1 MGYLMSQQEQTKGG
15 RGNEPKDKT
24 RFRSAGSRYLIVQSD
39 ICCAS
44 ASSHASGGGTYFIE
58 PGVRTELQFSQ
69 SHVQCK
75 VGHAVLHDGTVMQ
88 MYMFSTS
95 VDSVTID
102 SAAKTV
108 IITGSMFSIVRL
120 RFTDGTSATLT
131 ETVPYNAFAQDNAD
145 PGAGADFF
153 SLTVDYIDTPELDQF
168 DLFGSPATFAGTL
181 ETGNVTVK

>member
-1 MGYLMSQQEQTKGG
+1 MNPRKKRVFGALA
-15 RGNEPKDKT
+15 
-24 RFRSAGSRYLIVQSD
+24 AGILLFSLIFVAPVQ
-39 ICCAS
+39 AT
-44 ASSHASGGGTYFIE
+44 SSNASGGGTYFVE
-58 PGVRTELQFSQ
+58 PGVRSQFQLSL

-95 VDSVTID
+95 VDSVAID
-102 SAAKTV
+102 SEAKTV
-108 IITGSMFSIVRL
+108 LITGSMLSIVEL
-120 RFTDGTSATLT
+120 RFTDGTSARLT
-131 ETVPYNAFAQDNAD
+131 ETVPYTAFAQDNAN

-181 ETGNVTVK
+181 ETGNVTVR

>member
-1 MGYLMSQQEQTKGG
+1 M
-15 RGNEPKDKT
+15 NPKKM
-24 RFRSAGSRYLIVQSD
+24 RVFAGLAVGILLFSLTFVAPVQAATSN
-39 ICCAS
+39 
-44 ASSHASGGGTYFIE
+44 ASGGGTYFIE
-58 PGVRTELQFSQ
+58 PGIRTELQFSL

-75 VGHAVLHDGTVMQ
+75 VGHAILPDGTVMQ

-108 IITGSMFSIVRL
+108 LMTGSMVSIVEL
-120 RFTDGTSATLT
+120 RFTDGTSARLT
-131 ETVPYNAFAQDNAD
+131 ETVPYTAFAQDNAN

-153 SLTVDYIDTPELDQF
+153 SLAVVYTDTPELDQF
-168 DLFGSPATFAGTL
+168 DLFGSPAVFAGIL

>member
-1 MGYLMSQQEQTKGG
+1 MSHTHNPKEVVDMIPKKMRVFGG
-15 RGNEPKDKT
+15 LA
-24 RFRSAGSRYLIVQSD
+24 AGILLFSLLFVAPVQ
-39 ICCAS
+39 A
-44 ASSHASGGGTYFIE
+44 AGSHASGGGTYFIE

-75 VGHAVLHDGTVMQ
+75 VGHAVLHDGTVFQ

-108 IITGSMFSIVRL
+108 LITGSMISIVEL
-120 RFTDGTSATLT
+120 RFTDGTSARLT
-131 ETVPYNAFAQDNAD
+131 ETVPYTAYAEDNAN
-145 PGAGADFF
+145 PGAGTDFF
-153 SLTVDYIDTPELDQF
+153 SLTVDYTDTPELDQF
-168 DLFGSPATFAGTL
+168 DLFGSPATFAGVL